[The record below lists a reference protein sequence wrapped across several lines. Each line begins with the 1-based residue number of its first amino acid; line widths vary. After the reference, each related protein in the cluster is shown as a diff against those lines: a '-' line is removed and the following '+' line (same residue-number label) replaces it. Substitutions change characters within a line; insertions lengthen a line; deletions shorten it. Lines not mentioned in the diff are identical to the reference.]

1 MRIVVI
7 GAGMIGSLYG
17 ARLAIADQD
26 VTLLARGARLSELR
40 RCPIKLVNDED
51 GAVTAVSLK
60 AIATLDPADNYDL
73 ALVMVRAD
81 QVDDLLP
88 QLAANLGVKTF
99 LFMHNRAAGSTALA
113 AAVGPERTLLGFPGA
128 GGQRDGETIRYRLIA
143 EQSTT
148 LGEPGGS
155 LSPRLRAIAEIFET
169 GGFRVVLNRR
179 MDDWLKTHAVFVTA
193 IAGAIYLADG
203 NMAALAANRDSV
215 RTLVRGVRQGFHA
228 LKKAAISIEP
238 KKLALLFALPSIFPE
253 GYWARYLARPAA
265 DLIFAR
271 HARSA
276 PGEML
281 RLVEELRMIMPKEPQ
296 KRKDLEALWAAVAD
310 AAIRSPS
317 IPKPAGTALAS
328 LATGPTSA
336 I

>member
-7 GAGMIGSLYG
+7 GAGVLGSLYG
-17 ARLAIADQD
+17 ARLALAGQD
-26 VTLLARGARLSELR
+26 VTLLARGARLSELQR
-40 RCPIKLVNDED
+40 GPVKLINDED
-51 GAVTAVSLK
+51 GAVTTVSLK
-60 AIATLDPADNYDL
+60 AIARLEPAETYDL

-88 QLAANLGVKTF
+88 QLAGNLGVKSF

-128 GGQRDGETIRYRLIA
+128 GGQRDGETVRYRLIA
-143 EQSTT
+143 EQPTT
-148 LGEPGGS
+148 LGECAGRF
-155 LSPRLRAIAEIFET
+155 SPRLRNIARIFET
-169 GGFRVVLNRR
+169 AGFRVVLNRR

-203 NMAALAANRDSV
+203 NPAALAASRDRV

-228 LKKAAISIEP
+228 LRRAAVSIEP
-238 KKLALLFALPSIFPE
+238 GKLALLFALPSIFPE
-253 GYWARYLARPAA
+253 AYWARYLGRPAA

-281 RLVEELRMIMPKEPQ
+281 RLVEELRLTMRPEPQ
-296 KRKDLEALWAAVAD
+296 KQIELEALWAAVA
-310 AAIRSPS
+310 AAATQSPP
-317 IPKPAGTALAS
+317 IPLHEPS
-328 LATGPTSA
+328 R
-336 I
+336 